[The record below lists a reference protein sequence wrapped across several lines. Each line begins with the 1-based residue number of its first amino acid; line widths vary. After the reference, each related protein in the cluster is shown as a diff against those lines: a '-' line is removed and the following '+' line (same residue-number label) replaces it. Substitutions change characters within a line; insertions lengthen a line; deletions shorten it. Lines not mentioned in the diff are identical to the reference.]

1 MNTTL
6 SITRT
11 LDSILRLHEAG
22 ILDYISRRTSP
33 TNGGCGDVSEKRV
46 NTNVKKKNQQLTMKD
61 LRAVFFIQITG
72 VIISIGA
79 FLVEVFRYKKKTTKM
94 SPLVWNS
101 LPLSIR
107 RSKSLHE
114 FLSALKTH
122 LFCTA
127 YELR

>member
-1 MNTTL
+1 MNGRLIQSDWTSQDEFKTL

-61 LRAVFFIQITG
+61 LRAVFFIQIAG
-72 VIISIGA
+72 VIISIGT
-79 FLVEVFRYKKKTTKM
+79 FLVEVFRYKKKKM
-94 SPLVWNS
+94 SPLV
-101 LPLSIR
+101 
-107 RSKSLHE
+107 
-114 FLSALKTH
+114 
-122 LFCTA
+122 
-127 YELR
+127 